1 MIYPGTYV
9 INKNNS
15 EWGIGQVQTI
25 VNNKVTVNF
34 ENAGKL
40 VINTDFV
47 KLETINLN
55 EKI

>member
-25 VNNKVTVNF
+25 VKNKVTVNF
-34 ENAGKL
+34 ENTGKL
-40 VINTDFV
+40 VINSDV
-47 KLETINLN
+47 IKLEIVNLE
-55 EKI
+55 EKT

>member
-9 INKNNS
+9 INKKNT

-25 VNNKVTVNF
+25 VKNKVTVNF

-40 VINTDFV
+40 VINTEV
-47 KLETINLN
+47 IKLDIINLS
-55 EKI
+55 EKT

>member
-9 INKNNS
+9 INKKNP

-25 VNNKVTVNF
+25 VQNKVTVNF

-40 VINTDFV
+40 VINTKV
-47 KLETINLN
+47 VSLEIITL
-55 EKI
+55 K